1 MQKLL
6 VWSFLALMATSAASL
21 AAVTVVECVDG
32 EGNSSFRDKCPP
44 GMTKTADKILLGVAG
59 PKEDSVTAVAEANP
73 ITLYTVPDCDAC
85 DLVRNVLTQRNLP
98 YTEKDVQDDATS
110 QDEMKAATG
119 GLTVPA
125 LTIGSSVLTGYS
137 RAAIDGALQQAG
149 YPATGEPVQE

>member
-6 VWSFLALMATSAASL
+6 VWSFLALMASAASSV

-44 GMTKTADKILLGVAG
+44 GMTKKADKKLIGVG
-59 PKEDSVTAVAEANP
+59 GTKEESMNALAEASP

-98 YTEKDVQDDATS
+98 YTEKDVQDNAAS

-149 YPATGEPVQE
+149 YPSTGEPAQQ